1 MSNCRPFFHLRE
13 TMNRSY
19 LAALSLS
26 MLAVAATAPVHAQ
39 GMTVPKPTFGVLAG
53 IDFATLGGS
62 DVQDAGSR
70 TGLTIGGYAT
80 FHIDR
85 RWGIEPELLFSQK
98 GATETSGGD
107 KLTLK
112 MNYIEIPV
120 LARFDLPTTG
130 QVHPFF
136 LAGPTLS
143 FQTTCDAEESS
154 GSSSVSAS
162 CDDINQASPGSFSKK
177 TFDLG
182 TTFGAGVVFPAG
194 KKMNL
199 SVGLRYTLGLI
210 DTFDNADAKNRTWAL
225 VAGLAF

>member
-1 MSNCRPFFHLRE
+1 
-13 TMNRSY
+13 MNRSY

-26 MLAVAATAPVHAQ
+26 MLAVAGAAPVHAQ
-39 GMTVPKPTFGVLAG
+39 GMTAPKPTFGVLAG

-70 TGLTIGGYAT
+70 TGLTIGGFAT
-80 FHIDR
+80 FHMNH

-98 GATETSGGD
+98 GATEESGGD
-107 KLTLK
+107 KVTLK

-136 LAGPTLS
+136 LTGPTLS
-143 FQTTCDAEESS
+143 FQTTCDGEESS
-154 GSSSVSAS
+154 GGTTVSAS
-162 CDDINQASPGSFSKK
+162 CDDINQASPGSLPKK

-182 TTFGAGVVFPAG
+182 ATFGAGVVFPAG

-199 SVGLRYTLGLI
+199 SVGLRYNLGLV
-210 DTFDNADAKNRTWAL
+210 DTFDHADAKNRTWAL
-225 VAGLAF
+225 VAGLTF

>member
-1 MSNCRPFFHLRE
+1 
-13 TMNRSY
+13 MNRSY

-26 MLAVAATAPVHAQ
+26 MLAVAGAAPVHAQ
-39 GMTVPKPTFGVLAG
+39 GMTAPKPTFGVLAG

-70 TGLTIGGYAT
+70 TGLMIGGFAT
-80 FHIDR
+80 FHMNH

-98 GATETSGGD
+98 GATEESGGD
-107 KLTLK
+107 KVTLK

-143 FQTTCDAEESS
+143 FQTTCDGEESS
-154 GSSSVSAS
+154 GGTTVSAS
-162 CDDINQASPGSFSKK
+162 CDDINQASPGSLPKK

-182 TTFGAGVVFPAG
+182 ATFGAGVVFPAG

-199 SVGLRYTLGLI
+199 SVGLRYNLGLV
-210 DTFDNADAKNRTWAL
+210 DAFDNADAKNRTWAL
-225 VAGLAF
+225 VAGLTF